1 MISILRFNHSCA
13 ASSCNTFTKT
23 FAGIDGAGKRLA
35 DEVSITSYVC
45 VCVFESVSQIYS
57 TSVCESVC
65 VLCVRVRVPVL
76 TVYAQA
82 EKGKVW
88 FAFWAVSLCKQDNKF
103 KPTHYLSSFWLL
115 LNIEETNT
123 RLLSSFSTDFAACAC
138 GNKFLV
144 IYYVAVN
151 RSCK

>member
-1 MISILRFNHSCA
+1 MISILRFNYSCA

-57 TSVCESVC
+57 TNVCECVC
-65 VLCVRVRVPVL
+65 AVRMRVRVPVL

-88 FAFWAVSLCKQDNKF
+88 FAFWQFLCANKITSLNQRIIF
-103 KPTHYLSSFWLL
+103 PLFG
-115 LNIEETNT
+115 
-123 RLLSSFSTDFAACAC
+123 FF
-138 GNKFLV
+138 
-144 IYYVAVN
+144 
-151 RSCK
+151 